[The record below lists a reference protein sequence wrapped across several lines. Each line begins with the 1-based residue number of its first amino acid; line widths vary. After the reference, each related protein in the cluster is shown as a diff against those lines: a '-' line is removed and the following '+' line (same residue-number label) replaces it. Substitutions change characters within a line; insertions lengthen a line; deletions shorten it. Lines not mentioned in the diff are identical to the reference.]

1 MDASDQTMA
10 AAAGLEE
17 FRREA
22 RLWIRANLEP
32 KTEASVRVAP
42 RTETKTAE
50 EIAENRQRQRQLY
63 EGGFA
68 GISFPK
74 EYGGRG
80 LTHEHERVFKEE
92 SAHYV
97 TPDLGGAYAMT
108 LGPIARSMMAHGSE
122 EMCRRHIPKMLAAD
136 EIWCQFYSEPEAG
149 SDLAGI
155 RTVAVRDGE
164 QWVVNGSK
172 IWTTGAYYSDWAMC
186 LARTDWNVPKHRGLT
201 WFAIPTSAKGVTIR
215 QIPQI
220 DGNAGFCQEFLD
232 DVVVPAEQ
240 VFGSVND
247 GWTVAQTMLV
257 YERGGGAPMTVG
269 LAPGERTLAPD
280 LVDLLRQ
287 VGRDRDPVARQ
298 AVARAHINDFAL
310 AHLGRRLGRRL
321 AASETPNPAVAA
333 YGKLA
338 SGTYAPIRAR
348 IAIEIGGPVALS
360 WRPDQEGADE
370 TAINYLNGRLVAIA
384 SGTNEMQRNGIG
396 ERVLGLPREPTFDSR
411 KPFSEVVRAAR
422 TWDGRVG

>member
-1 MDASDQTMA
+1 MVASEQMTGA
-10 AAAGLEE
+10 ADLEE

-22 RLWIRANLEP
+22 QLWIRANLEP
-32 KTEASVRVAP
+32 KTEASVRTAP
-42 RTETKTAE
+42 RTDTKTAE
-50 EIAENRQRQRQLY
+50 DIAENRQRQRQLH

-108 LGPIARSMMAHGSE
+108 LGPIARSMMTHASE
-122 EMCRRHIPKMLAAD
+122 AMCRRHIPKMLSAE

-155 RTVAVRDGE
+155 RTTAVRDGE
-164 QWVVNGSK
+164 QWVINGSK

-186 LARTDWNVPKHRGLT
+186 LARTDWDVPKHRGLT
-201 WFAIPTSAKGVTIR
+201 WFAIPTSARGVTIH

-232 DVVVPAEQ
+232 DVVVPAEH
-240 VFGSVND
+240 VFGAVND

-257 YERGGGAPMTVG
+257 YERGGGTPMTVG

-280 LVDLLRQ
+280 LVDLLRR
-287 VGRDRDPVARQ
+287 VGRDQDPVARQ
-298 AVARAHINDFAL
+298 AVARAHINDYAL
-310 AHLGRRLGRRL
+310 AHLGRRLSRRL
-321 AASETPNPAVAA
+321 AGSETPNPAVAA

-348 IAIEIGGPVALS
+348 IAIEIGGPTALS
-360 WRPDQEGADE
+360 WRPGQDGADE
-370 TAINYLNGRLVAIA
+370 AALNYLNGRLVAIA

-422 TWDGRVG
+422 KWDGRVG

>member
-1 MDASDQTMA
+1 MVASEQMTGA
-10 AAAGLEE
+10 ADLEE

-32 KTEASVRVAP
+32 RTEVSGRTAP
-42 RTETKTAE
+42 RTDTKTAE
-50 EIAENRQRQRQLY
+50 DIAENRLRQRQLY

-68 GISFPK
+68 GISFPE

-92 SAHYV
+92 SAHFV

-108 LGPIARSMMAHGSE
+108 LGPIARSMMTHASE
-122 EMCRRHIPKMLAAD
+122 AMCRH

-155 RTVAVRDGE
+155 RTAAVRDGE
-164 QWVVNGSK
+164 QWVINGSK

-186 LARTDWNVPKHRGLT
+186 LARTDWDAPKHRGLT
-201 WFAIPTSAKGVTIR
+201 WFAIPTSAKGVTIH

-232 DVVVPAEQ
+232 DVVVPADH
-240 VFGSVND
+240 VFGAVND

-257 YERGGGAPMTVG
+257 YERGGGTPMTVG
-269 LAPGERTLAPD
+269 LAPGGRTLAPD
-280 LVDLLRQ
+280 LVDLLRR
-287 VGRDRDPVARQ
+287 VGRDQDPVARQ
-298 AVARAHINDFAL
+298 AVARAHVNDYAL
-310 AHLGRRLGRRL
+310 AQLGRRLSRRL

-333 YGKLA
+333 YAKLA

-348 IAIEIGGPVALS
+348 IAIEIGGPMALS
-360 WRPDQEGADE
+360 WRPGQEGADE
-370 TAINYLNGRLVAIA
+370 VAVNYLNGRLVAIA

-422 TWDGRVG
+422 QWDGRVG

>member
-122 EMCRRHIPKMLAAD
+122 EMRRRHIPKMLAAD

-287 VGRDRDPVARQ
+287 VGRDQDPVARQ
-298 AVARAHINDFAL
+298 SIARAHINDFAL

>member
-1 MDASDQTMA
+1 MA
-10 AAAGLEE
+10 
-17 FRREA
+17 
-22 RLWIRANLEP
+22 P
-32 KTEASVRVAP
+32 KT
-42 RTETKTAE
+42 
-50 EIAENRQRQRQLY
+50 
-63 EGGFA
+63 
-68 GISFPK
+68 
-74 EYGGRG
+74 
-80 LTHEHERVFKEE
+80 
-92 SAHYV
+92 
-97 TPDLGGAYAMT
+97 
-108 LGPIARSMMAHGSE
+108 
-122 EMCRRHIPKMLAAD
+122 MCRRHIPKMLAAD

-422 TWDGRVG
+422 PWDGRVG

>member
-1 MDASDQTMA
+1 MSTTS
-10 AAAGLEE
+10 LEA

-22 RLWIRANLEP
+22 RTWIRATLEP
-32 KTEASVRVAP
+32 KSEASGRTAA
-42 RTETKTAE
+42 RTETKTSE
-50 EIAENRQRQRQLY
+50 EIAENRELQRRLY
-63 EGGFA
+63 EAGFA

-74 EYGGRG
+74 EHGGRG
-80 LTHEHERVFKEE
+80 LSHEHERIFREE
-92 SAHYV
+92 SANYA

-108 LGPIARSMMAHGSE
+108 LGPIARSMMAHASA
-122 EMCRRHIPKMLAAD
+122 EMCRRHIPKMLAAE

-155 RTVAVRDGE
+155 RTRAARDGE
-164 QWVVNGSK
+164 QWVINGSK

-186 LARTDWNVPKHRGLT
+186 LARTDWDVPKHRGLT
-201 WFAIPTSAKGVTIR
+201 WFAIPTSAPGLTI
-215 QIPQI
+215 QQVPQI

-232 DVVVPAEQ
+232 DVVVPAED
-240 VFGSVND
+240 VFGAVND

-257 YERGGGAPMTVG
+257 YERGGGTPMTVG

-280 LVDLLRQ
+280 LVKLIRR
-287 VGRDRDPVARQ
+287 VGRDRDAVARQ
-298 AVARAHINDFAL
+298 ALARAHINDFAL
-310 AHLGRRLGRRL
+310 AHLGRRLSRRL
-321 AASETPNPAVAA
+321 EASETPNPAVAA

-348 IAIEIGGPVALS
+348 IAIEIGGPDALS
-360 WRPDQEGADE
+360 WHPDNEGADE
-370 TAINYLNGRLVAIA
+370 AALNYLNGRMVAIA

-411 KPFSEVVRAAR
+411 KPFAEVVRSAR
-422 TWDGRVG
+422 QWDGRVG

>member
-1 MDASDQTMA
+1 MTAD
-10 AAAGLEE
+10 LEE

-22 RLWIRANLEP
+22 RLWIGANLEP
-32 KTEASVRVAP
+32 KTDPAVRTAP
-42 RTETKTAE
+42 RTDTKTAE
-50 EIAENRQRQRQLY
+50 EVAENRQQQRRLH
-63 EGGFA
+63 EAGFA

-74 EYGGRG
+74 KYGGQG

-92 SAHYV
+92 SANYV

-108 LGPIARSMMAHGSE
+108 LGPIARSMMTHASE
-122 EMCRRHIPKMLAAD
+122 TMCRRHIPNMLSGE

-164 QWVVNGSK
+164 QWVINGSK

-201 WFAIPTSAKGVTIR
+201 WFAIPTSANGVAIH

-232 DVVVPAEQ
+232 DVVVPAEH
-240 VFGSVND
+240 VFGAVNE

-257 YERGGGAPMTVG
+257 HERGAGTPMTVG

-280 LVDLLRQ
+280 LVDLLRR
-287 VGRDRDPVARQ
+287 VGLDQDPVARQ
-298 AVARAHINDFAL
+298 LVARAHINDFAL
-310 AHLGRRLGRRL
+310 AHLGRSLSRQL

-348 IAIEIGGPVALS
+348 IAIEIGGPMALS
-360 WRPDQEGADE
+360 WQPGQSGADE
-370 TAINYLNGRLVAIA
+370 TALNYLNGRLVAIA

-411 KPFSEVVRAAR
+411 KPFSEVVREAR
-422 TWDGRVG
+422 NWDGRVG